1 MFPKGFLW
9 GAASASY
16 QIEGGWNEDGKG
28 LSVWDEFTHTA
39 GHIKNGDTG
48 DVACDSYHRLE
59 EDVALI
65 KAMGLDA
72 YRFSVSWPRIRPD
85 GTGSVN
91 AKGLAYYD
99 ALVDMLLKE
108 GITPFMTLFHW
119 DLPLVLEEKGGWL
132 KRETAE
138 AFASFAGLMAKHFD
152 GRVKYYFTLNE
163 PQCVVGLGYKDGI
176 HAPGKRY
183 DTAQCALCMHN
194 MLLAHGMAVK
204 AIRENSV
211 SPVTVGLASTGKLC
225 YPEEDTPQGRAA
237 AKAATF
243 VIDEDKWTFSHNWF
257 LDPAILG
264 HYPENAPEA
273 LAAFAKSVPAA
284 DFDIIKQPIDILGVN
299 VYNGNGV
306 DEKGEYVRRY
316 EGFPRTS
323 LKWPVTPEVI
333 HHGILT
339 LYDRY
344 RLPVYITE
352 NGQGCNDRI
361 YLDGCV
367 HDLDR
372 IDFLTRYLTALQQ
385 AMEEGADV
393 RGYFHWSLTDNF
405 EWNAGYEDRFGLV
418 YMDYPNM
425 RRILKDSAKWYAA
438 YSKENTEK

>member
-48 DVACDSYHRLE
+48 DVACDSYHRLA
-59 EDVALI
+59 EDVALV
-65 KAMGLDA
+65 KGMGLDA
-72 YRFSVSWPRIRPD
+72 YRFSVSWPRILPD
-85 GTGSVN
+85 GTGAVN
-91 AKGLAYYD
+91 EKGLAYYD

-108 GITPFMTLFHW
+108 GVTPFMTLFHW

-138 AFASFAGLMAKHFD
+138 AFASFAGLVAKHFD
-152 GRVKYYFTLNE
+152 GRVKNYFTINE

-183 DTAQCALCMHN
+183 DTTQGALCMHN

-204 AIRENSV
+204 AIRENSA
-211 SPVTVGLASTGKLC
+211 SAVTVGLASTGKLC
-225 YPEEDTPQGRAA
+225 YPEADTPAGRAA
-237 AKAATF
+237 AKAATLL
-243 VIDEDKWTFSHNWF
+243 IDEDNWAFSHNWF

-264 HYPENAPEA
+264 RYPENAPEA

-306 DEKGEYVRRY
+306 DEKGQYVRRY

-323 LKWPVTPEVI
+323 LKWPVTPEVM

-339 LYDRY
+339 LYERY
-344 RLPVYITE
+344 KLPVYISE

-372 IDFLTRYLTALQQ
+372 IDFLTRYLTSLQR
-385 AMEEGADV
+385 AIEEGADV

-418 YMDYPNM
+418 YMDYPNL
-425 RRILKDSAKWYAA
+425 RRIPKDSAKWYAK
-438 YSKENTEK
+438 YITENTEK